1 MIWMVLVCILVPL
14 FLVSLIRVGVRAEY
28 DQRLTVRLRV
38 GLVSLRV
45 YPLRRKKAKKEKK
58 VSTRPKRQKKQ
69 TESEA
74 KGKVSQDK
82 LSLLRSLLPVALRA
96 AGSLRRKIS
105 VDLLEAHILMAGG
118 DPASVAVAF
127 GSANAII
134 GMVLPL
140 LEQNFHI
147 RQRDIRTAVDFQRA
161 HSEVWAKLSLSLT
174 VGQGVAF
181 ALHLGWQSLCVLMR
195 WRRQQDEKK
204 ATKQITER
212 AVEYGKEPSHQ

>member
-1 MIWMVLVCILVPL
+1 MIWVVLACILVAL

-28 DQRLTVRLRV
+28 DDRQLTVRLRT
-38 GLVSLRV
+38 GPAALQV
-45 YPLRRKKAKKEKK
+45 YPLKQRKKKEKK
-58 VSTRPKRQKKQ
+58 PAKQKPQKKQ
-69 TESEA
+69 EEPEPDTGE
-74 KGKVSQDK
+74 K
-82 LSLLRSLLPVALRA
+82 LSLLWELFPVALRA

-105 VDLLEAHILMAGG
+105 VDLLEAHILLAGS

-161 HSEVWAKLSLSLT
+161 HSEVQAKVALSLT
-174 VGQGVAF
+174 VGQGVTF
-181 ALHLGWQSLCVLMR
+181 ALRFGWQALGVLLR
-195 WRRQQDEKK
+195 WRRQNETEKTAK
-204 ATKQITER
+204 HTTER
-212 AVEYGKEPSHQ
+212 AVPYGKEPSHQ